1 MDIISLFARLFNV
14 SFTASILAVAVM
26 LLRLIFKKAPK
37 GMTVLLW
44 ALVAIR
50 LICPFSLESD
60 LSLIPTTEVI
70 PEAVLQIDPTKDNV
84 TAYGFLTSPIYTDRI
99 NSTVVVDNVDSF
111 QWDVLY
117 ASAGW
122 LIGMVVLLIYAL
134 ISFLRLRYKVRTAI
148 PLRDNIWICD
158 EVKTPFILGLFRPR
172 IYLPSD
178 MDEETSE
185 LVLRHEKAH
194 LKRKDHLWK
203 PLGFIL
209 LCIYWFNPVMWLSY
223 ILLCRDIEL
232 ACDEKVIKDM
242 QSADKKAYSE
252 ALLSCSVPSRM
263 ISACPVA
270 FGEVGVKKRIRSIL
284 NYKKPAFWVIV
295 VALVASIAVAVCFM
309 TDPKSENGGKN
320 YIEGISE
327 IDEVSFNMK
336 EILDNASSFVVYESG
351 EDYFEATRLNGFAFS
366 DIENL
371 LDSIYTSP
379 LPDGM
384 VNPTHEVQ
392 FDILVKIPIMDDA
405 LNFDGVSIVFHDDFQ
420 KMYMTKWG
428 YTYNSSLDYSVRS
441 QDYTVLNVE
450 EVRDFFVG
458 EAYKTH
464 LTWAYDLTSSQFGCL
479 QAYFYLDEKFE
490 LSGEIEGEGV
500 ISLVE
505 NTDENLKG
513 FTWRPEV
520 DKTLDRYDIY
530 VPVTYEGKNTV
541 FELQITK
548 AGQKKH
554 CTYFRI
560 YAPDTVVSSWDG
572 GYEFLLSLPESAND
586 LQWYYNPMLSA
597 VGYSKLT
604 FTLPDGYSLA
614 SRNVLQD
621 GVDRFFNYSAE
632 EEISEFVW
640 FPDEYTMTEMCDTK
654 MEVFALKD
662 GEVTELEFTI
672 KPMTTD
678 DRGGTFFKI
687 EPENCNVR
695 QEQWATYLLEEK

>member
-1 MDIISLFARLFNV
+1 MDIMLLFTKLFNI
-14 SFTASILAVAVM
+14 SFTASILAVIVM

-50 LICPFSLESD
+50 LISPFSLESA
-60 LSLIPTTEVI
+60 LSLVPTTQVI
-70 PEAVLQIDPTKDNV
+70 PEAVLQIDPTKDNI

-111 QWDVLY
+111 QWDIVY
-117 ASAGW
+117 ASIGW
-122 LIGMVVLLIYAL
+122 LIGAGAMLIYAL
-134 ISFLRLRYKVRTAI
+134 LSYLRLRHKVHTAI
-148 PLRDNIWICD
+148 PLMDNVWICD
-158 EVKTPFILGLFRPR
+158 EVKSPFILGLFRAR

-178 MDEETSE
+178 MDEKTAE
-185 LVLRHEKAH
+185 LVLSHEKAH
-194 LKRKDHLWK
+194 LRRKDHIWK

-209 LCIYWFNPVMWLSY
+209 LCLHWFNPVLWLSY

-242 QSADKKAYSE
+242 QGADKKAYSE
-252 ALLSCSVPSRM
+252 ALLSCSVPNRM

-270 FGEVGVKKRIRSIL
+270 FGEVGVKKRIKSIL

-327 IDEVSFNMK
+327 IDEVNFNMK

-366 DIENL
+366 DIQSL
-371 LDSIYTSP
+371 LDSLYISP
-379 LPDGM
+379 LPDGT

-392 FDILVKIPIMDDA
+392 FDILVKIPIMDNA

-428 YTYNSSLDYSVRS
+428 YTYSSSLDYSVRS

-490 LSGEIEGEGV
+490 LSGEIQGEGV

-505 NTDENLKG
+505 NKDENLKG

-554 CTYFRI
+554 CTYFNI
-560 YAPDTVVSSWDG
+560 YAPDTVVSSWNG
-572 GYEFLLSLPESAND
+572 SYEFMLSLPESAND

-597 VGYSKLT
+597 VGYSRLT
-604 FTLPDGYSLA
+604 FTLPDGCSLA

-621 GVDRFFNYSAE
+621 GVDRFFSYTAE

-640 FPDEYTMTEMCDTK
+640 FPDEYTMTEKCDTK
-654 MEVFALKD
+654 MEVYVLNN
-662 GEVTELEFTI
+662 GEVTELKFTI
-672 KPMTTD
+672 KPMATD
-678 DRGGTFFKI
+678 DKGGTFFKI
-687 EPENCNVR
+687 EPENCNIR
-695 QEQWATYLLEEK
+695 QERWATYLLEEK